1 MSSEAT
7 ANLLADVVP
16 WSEQGWLELQH
27 QLSKERLLTVLERR
41 GGGEEGRRGGG
52 EEGRRGGGEEEEEE
66 RRGGG
71 ATSVPER
78 ECSGFYVRI

>member
-41 GGGEEGRRGGG
+41 GGEEGRRGEGEEGRRG
-52 EEGRRGGGEEEEEE
+52 E
-66 RRGGG
+66 G

-78 ECSGFYVRI
+78 EY